1 MVRKSPFT
9 NMQDAKYLAEKAF
22 RDLPEQ
28 FVENCYRHVEEQ
40 EQYFWEKDAALEA
53 FENEELE
60 DVEIGPM
67 DEILAGDVASALY
80 NNPSSKIH

>member
-28 FVENCYRHVEEQ
+28 FVENCYRHVQ
-40 EQYFWEKDAALEA
+40 DQ
-53 FENEELE
+53 EEL
-60 DVEIGPM
+60 VRSKPPM
-67 DEILAGDVASALY
+67 ELGISQL
-80 NNPSSKIH
+80 H